1 MKKQKN
7 DCINILR
14 WILLVPAV
22 LLSVYLVL
30 LLSAYI
36 ANFIGDFEKFKTS
49 FLIIWFLVQSV
60 VAYFVA
66 RYIAPTHKNIAGWVS
81 IILFPLFV
89 ISLFGLYALGF

>member
-7 DCINILR
+7 DNLNILR

-22 LLSVYLVL
+22 LFTVYFVSV
-30 LLSAYI
+30 LSAYI
-36 ANFIGDFEKFKTS
+36 AYFIGDFEKFKTP

-60 VAYFVA
+60 VAYFIA
-66 RYIAPTHKNIAGWVS
+66 RYIAPTHKNIAAWVS
-81 IILFPLFV
+81 IILFPLFA

>member
-7 DCINILR
+7 DNINILR
-14 WILLVPAV
+14 WILLVPVV
-22 LLSVYLVL
+22 LFSVYLVS

-36 ANFIGDFEKFKTS
+36 AHFIGDVEKIKTL
-49 FLIIWFLVQSV
+49 FLIVWFLVQSV

-81 IILFPLFV
+81 IILFPLFA

>member
-7 DCINILR
+7 DYINILR

-22 LLSVYLVL
+22 LLAVYLVL
-30 LLSAYI
+30 LLSAYMTH
-36 ANFIGDFEKFKTS
+36 FIGGFEKIKTPCLIVW
-49 FLIIWFLVQSV
+49 FLIQSV

-66 RYIAPTHKNIAGWVS
+66 RYIAPTHKNIADWVS